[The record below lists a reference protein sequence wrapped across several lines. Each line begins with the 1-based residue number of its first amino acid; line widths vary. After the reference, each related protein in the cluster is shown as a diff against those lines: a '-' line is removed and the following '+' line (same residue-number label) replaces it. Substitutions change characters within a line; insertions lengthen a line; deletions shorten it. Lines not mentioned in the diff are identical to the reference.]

1 MLFCSKPWHQG
12 VTGPLL
18 NLMIRRFLHIKRDLF
33 SRELAYLITLF
44 LSSTFMAGCG
54 NSVWSASIAQ
64 PAASVDIAT
73 LAQDMKHQ
81 ADAHVVVKGYVGQ
94 FFLSVPGRLLM
105 VNGGRVGIYEF
116 EDAETA
122 SFEANRISP
131 DGNTVSISP
140 DGEPIRTEL
149 HYYGF
154 PHFFLKD
161 NMIGFYLGESE
172 AVLRPLELTMG
183 TQIAGRLR
191 NTTPISRPR

>member
-1 MLFCSKPWHQG
+1 
-12 VTGPLL
+12 
-18 NLMIRRFLHIKRDLF
+18 
-33 SRELAYLITLF
+33 
-44 LSSTFMAGCG
+44 MAGCG
-54 NSVWSASIAQ
+54 NSVWSASHIDQ

-73 LAQDMKHQ
+73 LVQDMKYQ
-81 ADAHVVVKGYVGQ
+81 ADAHVVVKGYVSQ

-122 SFEANRISP
+122 SFEANRISS

-140 DGEPIRTEL
+140 DGEPVTTEL

>member
-1 MLFCSKPWHQG
+1 MD
-12 VTGPLL
+12 
-18 NLMIRRFLHIKRDLF
+18 KRDLT
-33 SRELAYLITLF
+33 YLIVLF
-44 LSSTFMAGCG
+44 LSLTFVVGCG
-54 NSVWSASIAQ
+54 NSPWSSSIERDPASAE
-64 PAASVDIAT
+64 IAT
-73 LAQDMKHQ
+73 LVQNLEQQ
-81 ADAHVVVKGYVGQ
+81 ADSHVIVKGYVSQ

-105 VNGGRVGIYEF
+105 VNGGRVGIYVYQ
-116 EDAETA
+116 DSQTA
-122 SFEANRISP
+122 SMEADRIYP

-140 DGEPIRTEL
+140 EGEPIRTEL

-191 NTTPISRPR
+191 TTTPK